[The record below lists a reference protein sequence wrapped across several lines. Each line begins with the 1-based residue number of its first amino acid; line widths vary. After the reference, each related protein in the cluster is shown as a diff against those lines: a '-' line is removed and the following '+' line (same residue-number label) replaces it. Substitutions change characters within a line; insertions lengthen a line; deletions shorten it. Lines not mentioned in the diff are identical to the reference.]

1 MKRFSFIIY
10 HLSFIICR
18 KIFLT
23 VFFLLITFHFSLFT
37 VKGQDEQKDAAPP
50 PLKFI
55 SKEEKKQLEAE
66 ADITKRTKLA
76 LLLIDVRLKAAENFF
91 SKQQYREMFDELGG
105 FHALVDK
112 TLDFLNRNNDGR
124 GKILG
129 NFKRFEMS
137 LRTFLPRLE
146 IIRRELPAEYE
157 PYVRDLSKS
166 VRQARAKAVEP
177 FFGNTVV
184 EDN

>member
-1 MKRFSFIIY
+1 MKRFSVVGGQWSVVS
-10 HLSFIICR
+10 HR
-18 KIFLT
+18 KFFLA
-23 VFFLLITFHFSLFT
+23 VFFLLFTFHFSLFT
-37 VKGQDEQKDAAPP
+37 VKGQDEQRDVAPP
-50 PLKFI
+50 PLKVI

-66 ADITKRTKLA
+66 ADNTKRTKLA
-76 LLLIDVRLKAAENFF
+76 LLLMDARLKAAENFF

-105 FHALVDK
+105 FHALADK

-124 GKILG
+124 GKSLG
-129 NFKRFEMS
+129 NFKRFEIS

-166 VRQARAKAVEP
+166 VRLARAKAVEP